1 MPPRPDLPRPSL
13 PRPDPA
19 AAGLSAATDAAT
31 RRHLRAATFVAL
43 LAAAAVAL
51 LWTRPPAV
59 LDGAGDLL
67 AWLHT
72 ADDGGRAIATTALVA
87 VAMLGYVV
95 TWALAT
101 SPRRPVRLPDNRGT
115 ITVDELARRLRAS
128 LLQHQHVLDAGVR
141 FDNRHGRGVRVSV
154 VLELTAHARLA
165 QVSEDAASVVRLFVE
180 EGAGLTLPAPPSIA
194 LQYEELILDG
204 GRSRDGRQHKASD
217 AA

>member
-1 MPPRPDLPRPSL
+1 M
-13 PRPDPA
+13 
-19 AAGLSAATDAAT
+19 
-31 RRHLRAATFVAL
+31 
-43 LAAAAVAL
+43 AL
-51 LWTRPPAV
+51 LWTRPPPV

-67 AWLHT
+67 AWLRT

-87 VAMLGYVV
+87 VAMLGFVV

-128 LLQHQHVLDAGVR
+128 LLEHPHVLDAGVR
-141 FDNRHGRGVRVSV
+141 VDNRHRRSVGVSV

-165 QVSEDAASVVRLFVE
+165 QVSEDAAVAVRLFVE
-180 EGAGLTLPAPPSIA
+180 EGAGLTLPTPPSIA
-194 LQYEELILDG
+194 LQYEELILAG
-204 GRSRDGRQHKASD
+204 GRSQDGRQRKASD